1 MIVMKFG
8 GSSVGNAERIR
19 RAAQIVKSHSGDK
32 PVVVV
37 SGIGGVTD
45 KLIEAASSAA
55 KGGSRQKLSA
65 IIAWHNDIVKQLGLD
80 AGIIGNELTELAAFG
95 EEIEQS
101 KALPHATLD
110 KAMSFGERLSA
121 RIFAAYL
128 NSTGAEA
135 KAYDAYDL
143 GMLTDSNFGNADILP
158 VAFSKLRTAFRQISC
173 IPVVT
178 GFIGK
183 DKEGNITTV
192 GRGGSDYTACILGA
206 ALRADEIQIWTNV
219 NGIMTAD
226 PKVIDD
232 ARNIESIS
240 YEEEAELEFL
250 GSKTLHPKGIRPAME
265 NSIPVRI
272 LNTMQPEQ
280 EGTLICRDIKEDR
293 RIASI
298 TSKEEIEVICVKNQR
313 KLLENGMLLKIIRV
327 LERKGIWIDLILTSK
342 SGVTMTLNQSN
353 GADISAVAK
362 ELEQLGDVTVKT
374 NMAKISLVG
383 KSITSIEGIS
393 GRILSAVASIPIEA
407 ISVGGSETS
416 ESFIVRQED
425 AARAI
430 RLLHTEF
437 F

>member
-1 MIVMKFG
+1 
-8 GSSVGNAERIR
+8 
-19 RAAQIVKSHSGDK
+19 
-32 PVVVV
+32 
-37 SGIGGVTD
+37 
-45 KLIEAASSAA
+45 
-55 KGGSRQKLSA
+55 
-65 IIAWHNDIVKQLGLD
+65 
-80 AGIIGNELTELAAFG
+80 
-95 EEIEQS
+95 
-101 KALPHATLD
+101 
-110 KAMSFGERLSA
+110 
-121 RIFAAYL
+121 
-128 NSTGAEA
+128 
-135 KAYDAYDL
+135 
-143 GMLTDSNFGNADILP
+143 MLTDSNFGNADILP

-232 ARNIESIS
+232 ARNIEAIS